1 MYEKLLIEYEK
12 EVEVIETPLPDNLK
26 GLYADGVVAVN
37 INLSS
42 NEKACVIAEELGHHY
57 TTAGDILDQSEVSN
71 RKLEKVARNW
81 GYEKLV
87 GLIYLVN
94 AYKSGVRNRHE
105 LAEFLEVTEEFIEE
119 ALNYYKEKHGL
130 FATVDGYIVYFE
142 PLGVFER
149 LV

>member
-1 MYEKLLIEYEK
+1 MYEKLLIEYEE
-12 EVEVIETPLPDNLK
+12 EVEIIESPLSGKIK
-26 GLYADGVVAVN
+26 GLYSDSTIA
-37 INLSS
+37 INSKLTDV
-42 NEKACVIAEELGHHY
+42 EKSCVIAEELGHHY

-87 GLIYLVN
+87 GLIDLVN

-119 ALNYYKEKHGL
+119 ALNYYREKHGL
-130 FATVDGYIVYFE
+130 FAKVDNYIVYFE
-142 PLGVFER
+142 PLGVLEKF
-149 LV
+149 